1 MITSPILWRLYAG
14 YVVVILISTTIVGL
28 LVGRQVTSNEMQEL
42 QVSLTIR
49 SEMLAELSRQTLML
63 AESDQK
69 LVKLQNTIELLGKK
83 KRQSFNCHAG

>member
-49 SEMLAELSRQTLML
+49 SEMLAELSTTNI
-63 AESDQK
+63 D
-69 LVKLQNTIELLGKK
+69 
-83 KRQSFNCHAG
+83 AG